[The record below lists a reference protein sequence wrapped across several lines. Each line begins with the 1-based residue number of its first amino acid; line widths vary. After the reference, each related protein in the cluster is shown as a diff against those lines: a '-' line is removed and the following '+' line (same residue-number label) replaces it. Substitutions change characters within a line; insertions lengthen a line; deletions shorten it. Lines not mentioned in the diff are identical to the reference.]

1 NPESNELTG
10 LERREGELSVI
21 EEVQDWVSPKLGIRF
36 QLGADTLKVYYPD
49 GRPFLSTVQLA
60 EQAEQEKQRADQ
72 AEAENERLR
81 ALLAEAGIAL
91 GDRLSRSH
99 SPL

>member
-1 NPESNELTG
+1 M
-10 LERREGELSVI
+10 
-21 EEVQDWVSPKLGIRF
+21 
-36 QLGADTLKVYYPD
+36 YYPD

-72 AEAENERLR
+72 AEAENKRLR

-91 GDRLSRSH
+91 GDRL
-99 SPL
+99 